1 MHIVRLLLFPI
12 SLIYGSILFLRNKF
26 FDWGIFSS
34 QKGALPTL
42 LIGNLNT
49 GGTGKTPHTIHLA
62 QSLKNLNPAVL
73 SRGYGRKSKG
83 YYQVEAGMDPEI
95 SGDEPQLYLE
105 SGINTVAVCE
115 NRLLGIEQLK
125 KSGHKGLVIL
135 DDALQ
140 HRTLNP
146 DYCILMVPGKQPY
159 YKDFYLPSGDL
170 RDHKISASRA
180 DAVIISEAPDN
191 LDLVSC
197 RRKLKLKDEQL
208 LFRSKVVYSEPRAWG
223 HQKIFNKTAPIVFLS
238 AIAKAHRPAKHLSN
252 HFDLIKHFKYRD
264 HYRFSQADV
273 LSWIAFLSAHPG
285 SQLVTTAKDAI
296 RLKPFE
302 KELRQL
308 NIFILRINVEI
319 ENEAQLI
326 NHLKK
331 RFE

>member
-1 MHIVRLLLFPI
+1 M
-12 SLIYGSILFLRNKF
+12 
-26 FDWGIFSS
+26 
-34 QKGALPTL
+34 

-62 QSLKNLNPAVL
+62 KALESLNPAIL

-83 YYQVEAGMDPEI
+83 FFLLEDEMDPEI

-105 SGINTVAVCE
+105 AGIKTVAVCE
-115 NRLLGIEQLK
+115 NRLLGIAELK
-125 KSGHKGLVIL
+125 KSGHKGIVIL

-140 HRTLNP
+140 HRSLKP
-146 DYCILMVPGKQPY
+146 DYCILMVPGKRPY

-170 RDHKISASRA
+170 RDHKISARRS
-180 DAVIISEAPDN
+180 DAVIISEAPDD

-197 RRKLKLKDEQL
+197 RRKLRLKDEQL
-208 LFRSKVVYSEPRAWG
+208 LFRSKVVYSEPIAWG
-223 HQKIFNKTAPIVFLS
+223 HQKSFNKSAPIVFLS
-238 AIAKAHRPAKHLSN
+238 AIAKAHRPANHLSDN
-252 HFDLIKHFKYRD
+252 FELIKHFKYRD
-264 HYRFSQADV
+264 HYRFSKSDV
-273 LSWIAFLSAHPG
+273 LSWITFLSAHPS

-302 KELRQL
+302 KELQQL
-308 NIFILRINVEI
+308 NIFILRIDVEI
-319 ENEAQLI
+319 ENEVQLI